1 MAPLIEENINPDFVP
16 ITGPNF
22 SESHGRMFIF
32 IEFWLVG
39 ILLYYINMPYYL
51 GCQEDPYQYLIF
63 PIWLYGLFFQFMGL
77 STIISAVYIRILWL
91 IHPIKEGVFDIDGPE
106 FRWYC
111 RRYYAMFLPIYFARA
126 TPLPWVDMIVYRLFR
141 LKMGK
146 NICIYD
152 GWVDNELISIGD
164 SVMLSLNGSIM
175 THCIYKDKF
184 IIKKVVIEK
193 NSIIG
198 ADALIAPGVFV
209 EEGAIVGASAS
220 TVIDQQL
227 DGYVT
232 HVGNPVSRKL
242 PIKISEPQVE
252 TPNSE

>member
-1 MAPLIEENINPDFVP
+1 
-16 ITGPNF
+16 
-22 SESHGRMFIF
+22 
-32 IEFWLVG
+32 
-39 ILLYYINMPYYL
+39 
-51 GCQEDPYQYLIF
+51 
-63 PIWLYGLFFQFMGL
+63 MGNAIAL
-77 STIISAVYIRILWL
+77 CNDSI
-91 IHPIKEGVFDIDGPE
+91 P
-106 FRWYC
+106 
-111 RRYYAMFLPIYFARA
+111 
-126 TPLPWVDMIVYRLFR
+126 LFR

-152 GWVDNELISIGD
+152 GWVITNSYQSRLCHA
-164 SVMLSLNGSIM
+164 VFKRLIM

>member
-1 MAPLIEENINPDFVP
+1 
-16 ITGPNF
+16 
-22 SESHGRMFIF
+22 
-32 IEFWLVG
+32 
-39 ILLYYINMPYYL
+39 
-51 GCQEDPYQYLIF
+51 
-63 PIWLYGLFFQFMGL
+63 
-77 STIISAVYIRILWL
+77 
-91 IHPIKEGVFDIDGPE
+91 
-106 FRWYC
+106 
-111 RRYYAMFLPIYFARA
+111 
-126 TPLPWVDMIVYRLFR
+126 
-141 LKMGK
+141 MGK